1 MSNLAKNIIRFF
13 LFVFAQALVLNN
25 IQPLH
30 HYAVP
35 SVYFLFIL
43 WLPFKTGRRTLMI
56 AALAI
61 GLAIDYFLK
70 TPGANAAACVLIAYL
85 RPFLVNLLIPQ
96 EGAEMN
102 YEEPSIKSMGFVP
115 YFTYVMILVI
125 IHHGYLYLIEAV
137 QFGGVI
143 YFILKTLVSSAV
155 SLLLVLIVELLFV
168 RRQKFRTN
176 TA

>member
-1 MSNLAKNIIRFF
+1 MSNLAKNIIRFV
-13 LFVFAQALVLNN
+13 LFVLVQVLVLNN

-30 HYAVP
+30 HYAIP

-43 WLPFKTGRRTLMI
+43 WLPFKIGRRTLMI
-56 AALAI
+56 AALLI

-115 YFTYVMILVI
+115 YFTYVIILVL
-125 IHHGYLYLIEAV
+125 IHHGYLYMLEAM
-137 QFGGVI
+137 QFAGFM
-143 YFILKTLVSSAV
+143 YFLLKTIISSAV
-155 SLLLVLIVELLFV
+155 SILLVLIVELLFV

-176 TA
+176 T